1 MKGTTMTEYNNTNNA
16 DAPLADWEKEL
27 LLGADPV
34 VTVQELREK
43 VAELQLQRNS
53 ATAELEALR
62 SAHRRLISGLQQ
74 DLESWAEENLEVGD
88 SNHQEL
94 SELMVNNGLE
104 GLKRKFKVTVQVR
117 FEFEVEVE
125 ASDEDAARDEVDN
138 ELYTYIQDNVDYSD
152 YSDYD
157 IEAEEA

>member
-1 MKGTTMTEYNNTNNA
+1 MTEYNNTNNA